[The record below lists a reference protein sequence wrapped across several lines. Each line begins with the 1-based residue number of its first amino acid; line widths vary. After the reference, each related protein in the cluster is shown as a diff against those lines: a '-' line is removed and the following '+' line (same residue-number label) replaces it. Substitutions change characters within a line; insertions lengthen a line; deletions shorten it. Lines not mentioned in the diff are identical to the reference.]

1 MKLLKKQYSVYC
13 RADLIFRAGNSDTE
27 TNPRIRNFYESPLF
41 GTRLILTNN
50 EVMQKNAQY
59 WLWQMPASKTWKRC
73 FACSRLCISH
83 TMQPLAQNSFN
94 LLIL

>member
-1 MKLLKKQYSVYC
+1 
-13 RADLIFRAGNSDTE
+13 
-27 TNPRIRNFYESPLF
+27 
-41 GTRLILTNN
+41 
-50 EVMQKNAQY
+50 MQKNAQY